1 MNKWIVR
8 GILCVI
14 VGGAA
19 WYFVGDPL
27 AALSGLLLFLKGGKS
42 KDDKARA
49 EDIKQA
55 NKELDEVKKAKGK
68 KKAKLMDKIFNRNL
82 SLFLFVLLLFPCV
95 SFLCVASGQTNG
107 SIETKVLEAGD
118 VAEETLFCHDN
129 DDSDKLTRLVR
140 MGEVYKKD
148 NERRAKAETRWKI
161 KAWSGTAA
169 ALLAVVGAGFKL
181 SDDRDF
187 QKAGNGFLI
196 GSGVVL
202 VINLTI

>member
-8 GILCVI
+8 GVLCLV
-14 VGGAA
+14 VGGVA
-19 WYFVGDPL
+19 WYFVGDPW
-27 AALSGLLLFLKGGKS
+27 AALSGLVFFLKGLFGGKS

-49 EDIKQA
+49 EDIEKA
-55 NKELDEVKKAKGK
+55 NKDHKEVKKAEGK
-68 KKAKLMDKIFNRNL
+68 KKGKLMDNIFNRNT
-82 SLFLFVLLLFPCV
+82 SVFFLAMMFCTCLVI
-95 SFLCVASGQTNG
+95 AQTNAP
-107 SIETKVLEAGD
+107 IETKVLEAGD
-118 VAEETLFCHDN
+118 VAEEKLYCYDN
-129 DDSDKLTRLVR
+129 DDSDKLTRLVLDR
-140 MGEVYKKD
+140 EIFKKD
-148 NERRAKAETRWKI
+148 NERRAKAERRWKI

-169 ALLAVVGAGFKL
+169 ALLGVVGAGFKL